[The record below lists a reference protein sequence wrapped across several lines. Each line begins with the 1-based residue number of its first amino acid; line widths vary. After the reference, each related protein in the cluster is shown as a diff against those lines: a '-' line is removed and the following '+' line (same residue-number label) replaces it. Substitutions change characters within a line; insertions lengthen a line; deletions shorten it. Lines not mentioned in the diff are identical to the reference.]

1 MKKPDMKGQFQNIH
15 DNLGHIYF
23 GIGDYLNGK
32 CVLKS
37 KEYISG
43 HLFFEFLKL
52 QKVTRKRFCVLKVMI
67 PWWLLHS
74 SIIWYA
80 CHLRVS

>member
-32 CVLKS
+32 CVLES
-37 KEYISG
+37 KEYI
-43 HLFFEFLKL
+43 
-52 QKVTRKRFCVLKVMI
+52 
-67 PWWLLHS
+67 
-74 SIIWYA
+74 
-80 CHLRVS
+80 